1 MDTIGYANYNDHIL
15 TLYVN
20 HDKNKEIY
28 MIDQLYGTYETVGYK
43 IIKIES
49 IKTKQQVN
57 KLKKIYGNDEFVSGE
72 IYEKD
77 YIKYFLSYEK
87 AFYYYFGYMKI
98 LQLNNNKE
106 FRYFDSYPNG
116 ISEIYREWYDNG
128 SILAECFHINGKFDG
143 IHKLYYKDGKI
154 KETKYENDK
163 NIIIDSI

>member
-1 MDTIGYANYNDHIL
+1 
-15 TLYVN
+15 
-20 HDKNKEIY
+20 
-28 MIDQLYGTYETVGYK
+28 
-43 IIKIES
+43 
-49 IKTKQQVN
+49 
-57 KLKKIYGNDEFVSGE
+57 
-72 IYEKD
+72 
-77 YIKYFLSYEK
+77 
-87 AFYYYFGYMKI
+87 MKI